1 MRNDVAKMK
10 ELEILRK
17 TGRRLFKEM
26 PEIIR
31 QFYSGDFVR
40 IGASGD
46 KTYPIDQKA
55 EEIVFE
61 ELERYYFEEGRFT
74 AISEEYGFK
83 DFGGSIK
90 KFLIDPIDGS
100 NNARKGIP
108 FYSTSIAL
116 VEGEEL
122 KDTKIGYVINLV
134 NGNEFW
140 AIKGEGAYMFDN
152 LSGKTERLGTSD
164 DTNIGL
170 ILYEAASPSRDLI
183 RIIPLLRKAHR
194 TRCLGSTALD
204 LCYLAKG
211 ACSIFIIPFPSRS
224 FDYAAG
230 WMILK
235 EAGGIITDLE
245 GNDIGE
251 TAVGIERTV
260 ALLASSNI
268 DIHNRAIEIIRREF
282 GR

>member
-1 MRNDVAKMK
+1 MK

-17 TGRRLFKEM
+17 TGKRLYKEM
-26 PEIIR
+26 PEVIR
-31 QFYSGDFVR
+31 RFSSGDYLRV
-40 IGASGD
+40 GASGD

-55 EEIVFE
+55 EEIVFG
-61 ELERYYFEEGRFT
+61 ELERYFFEEGRFT

-83 DFGGSIK
+83 DFGDSMK

-100 NNARKGIP
+100 SNARKGIP
-108 FYSTSIAL
+108 FYSTSVAL
-116 VEGEEL
+116 VEGEKL
-122 KDTKIGYVINLV
+122 NDTKIGYVINLV

-140 AIKGEGAYMFDN
+140 AIKGEGAFIFDN
-152 LSGKTERLGTSD
+152 LSGRTEKLRTSD

-170 ILYEAASPSRDLI
+170 ILYEASSPSRDI
-183 RIIPLLRKAHR
+183 TSIIPLLRKAHR

-260 ALLASSNI
+260 SILASSNTG
-268 DIHNRAIEIIRREF
+268 IHNKAIEIIRREF